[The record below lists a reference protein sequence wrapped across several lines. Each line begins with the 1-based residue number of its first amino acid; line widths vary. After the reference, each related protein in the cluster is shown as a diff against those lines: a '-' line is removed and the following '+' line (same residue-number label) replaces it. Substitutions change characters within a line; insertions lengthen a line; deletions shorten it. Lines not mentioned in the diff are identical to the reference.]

1 MSKKIYGKVYSAAS
15 NSVGPNES
23 VDKNYSHN
31 SSFGLSG
38 HIEAFLN
45 NGENQN
51 VSATLENL
59 NFPEITEILKGNE
72 NGGNSSSVSV
82 GRSKRDRK

>member
-1 MSKKIYGKVYSAAS
+1 MK
-15 NSVGPNES
+15 NFM
-23 VDKNYSHN
+23 DKNDSHN
-31 SSFGLSG
+31 SSIGLSG
-38 HIEAFLN
+38 NIDAFFN

-59 NFPEITEILKGNE
+59 NFSEITEILEGNE

-82 GRSKRDRK
+82 GRSKRERK